1 MSRRGDPVAALVAA
15 DKRHVWH
22 PFTQMKAWC
31 ADGHEPLV
39 LVDGEGAILRDA
51 AGREYIDGNASIW
64 TNIHGHRHPGITAAI
79 KRQLDRVAHVSFL
92 GTTHP
97 AAITLAARLAALSPS
112 PGLGRVFY
120 SDNGSTAIEVAVKM
134 ALQFWQL
141 TGHPERRRFAAFDD
155 AYHGDTAGAASL
167 GGVGAFFDRF
177 APIHFGAVRVAD
189 MDALD
194 RLPDTDAREIA
205 AVVIE
210 PLVRGAAGIRLWPP
224 GMLRRLRDWCDR
236 TGALLIAD
244 EVFTGFG
251 RTGRLFACGHEG
263 VRPDFLCLAK
273 GLTGGFMPLA
283 ATLTTDRV
291 FDAFLGGFEETFF
304 YGHSYCANPLACAAA
319 LAGLDAFDHE
329 NTLEALAPKIR
340 ILAGLLEGLR
350 RNPRV
355 RETRQCGMIAGIELQ
370 QAPGRPLDWR
380 AQTGARVCM
389 AARAHGLLTRP
400 ILDTVTLIPPLCI
413 SHDQLAQAA
422 QALERAIDSTG

>member
-1 MSRRGDPVAALVAA
+1 MIRGGDPVAALADA

-79 KRQLDRVAHVSFL
+79 KDQLDRVAHVSFL

-97 AAITLAARLAALSPS
+97 GAVLLAGRLAALA
-112 PGLGRVFY
+112 PGTGLDKVFF

-141 TGHPERRRFAAFDD
+141 TGHPERRRFAAFES

-177 APIHFGAVRVAD
+177 APLHFEALRVAG
-189 MDALD
+189 LD
-194 RLPDTDAREIA
+194 DLERLPEALTRGIA
-205 AVVIE
+205 GVVIE

-224 GMLRRLRDWCDR
+224 GMLRGLRAWCDR
-236 TGALLIAD
+236 TGVLLIAD
-244 EVFTGFG
+244 EVLTGFG
-251 RTGRLFACGHEG
+251 RTGTLFACEREG

-283 ATLTTDRV
+283 ATLTTQNV

-319 LAGLDAFDHE
+319 LAGLDAFEQEH
-329 NTLEALAPKIR
+329 TLEALQPKI
-340 ILAGLLEGLR
+340 ALLSNLLDGLR

-355 RETRQCGMIAGIELQ
+355 RETRQCGLIAGIELQ
-370 QAPGRPLDWR
+370 QATGQPLDWR
-380 AQTGARVCM
+380 AQTGARVCL

-400 ILDTVTLIPPLCI
+400 VLDTVTLIPPLCI
-413 SHDQLAQAA
+413 SHDQLEQTAR
-422 QALERAIDSTG
+422 ALECAIESTG